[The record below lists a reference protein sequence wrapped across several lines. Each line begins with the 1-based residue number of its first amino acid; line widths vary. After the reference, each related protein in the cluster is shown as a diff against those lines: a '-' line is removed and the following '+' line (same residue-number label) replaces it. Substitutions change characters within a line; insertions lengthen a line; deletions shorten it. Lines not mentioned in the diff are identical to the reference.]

1 MLWAIPGAA
10 RSGPLATG
18 AYLKEQ
24 AWYYDLS
31 RNWKGGFVYQKIEAG
46 DENDNY
52 TEWDLTGG
60 YLLSFGLY
68 QKSLRI
74 LGKKPSAAP
83 ALDAEAVQQSHR
95 RRARPISRKAR
106 ETDTSKERT
115 RNSSRA

>member
-1 MLWAIPGAA
+1 MREFLEHALGHPRAS

-46 DENDNY
+46 EENDNY
-52 TEWDLTGG
+52 TDWDLTGADP
-60 YLLSFGLY
+60 LSFGLY
-68 QKSLRI
+68 HKSLYI

-83 ALDAEAVQQSHR
+83 AQCRSRAESHCG
-95 RRARPISRKAR
+95 
-106 ETDTSKERT
+106 RT
-115 RNSSRA
+115 RPLPGRRKKRLLQKKR